1 MTPSWLPEEVQAAR
15 LMAGEPVKTVGGGCL
30 GGLIGAF
37 LGVLIGGLIGSVYYG
52 KPHPT
57 IEVRGEARDWREG
70 ARELEVGLALG
81 ALDVCGGF
89 FMMVLGAG
97 IGGIIGGV
105 GGSVLGAGMAAKASR
120 TLTEEPPSVTASR
133 SANGPDPQT
142 ESPDAELARLKK
154 RLTEFEAKKRSDR
167 FKEK

>member
-105 GGSVLGAGMAAKASR
+105 GGSVLGAGNGRESFEDAHGR
-120 TLTEEPPSVTASR
+120 TSFRDGLQISQWVRPTNRVARRRVGTLEETAH
-133 SANGPDPQT
+133 
-142 ESPDAELARLKK
+142 
-154 RLTEFEAKKRSDR
+154 
-167 FKEK
+167 